1 MMNNMNKAILKQ
13 LETWFCMLVLPGCF
27 ILSIFYETTYNKA
40 IISLVF
46 LLLIRILFGGADTI
60 RLNRIDKYIIIAIT
74 AAFLVTLYSAD
85 LMADQNVVYTHT
97 EELVRIMAAF
107 FVGVYVY
114 QHDRNAFLAG
124 LQIISW
130 IILLSAVISSV
141 QFAINLVGHPEITAS
156 VTTLESYL
164 SYQPNMMTSVYRH
177 HIPAGTIFVIGIAL
191 PLFREHRR
199 LDAVLKILY
208 FPALVFCYARSAWIA
223 CAVLMSI
230 LLYFADRRRHHGKL
244 SKLWWIIMLVLVVG
258 MVFVMWVLTRRRGD
272 TFGASN
278 GRIRYWKYLLTVMY
292 RRLPIFSKIF
302 GVGFYNSTVMD
313 QTPVAM
319 PTFPAV
325 DNAYL
330 TILYE
335 QGLVGLIAVG
345 AFLVRAAK
353 SVWRRDE
360 RAYYAAA
367 FLAASVS
374 AVFYEIHFWAHVG
387 FLMAVLAAMLFA
399 EQKQS

>member
-1 MMNNMNKAILKQ
+1 MCMNMNKTILKQ
-13 LETWFCMLVLPGCF
+13 LEVWFCVLVLPVCF
-27 ILSIFYETTYNKA
+27 TLSIFYETAYNKA
-40 IISLVF
+40 IISLAF
-46 LLLIRILFGGADTI
+46 LLMIRILFGGADTI
-60 RLNRIDKYIIIAIT
+60 RLNKIDKYIVMAIAT
-74 AAFLVTLYSAD
+74 AFLVTLYSAD
-85 LMADQNVVYTHT
+85 LMASEGIVYTHI
-97 EELVRIMAAF
+97 EELERILAAF
-107 FVGVYVY
+107 FLGVYVY
-114 QHDRNAFLAG
+114 HHDKAAFFEG
-124 LQIISW
+124 MQILSW
-130 IILLSAVISSV
+130 IIYLTAVISSILFLKNIAV
-141 QFAINLVGHPEITAS
+141 NPEIFNS
-156 VTTLESYL
+156 LGSLEEYL
-164 SYQPNMMTSVYRH
+164 RNQYFAMTSVYRH
-177 HIPAGTIFVIGIAL
+177 HVPAGTIFIIGMAL
-191 PLFREHRR
+191 PLFHKNRK
-199 LDAVLKILY
+199 LDGILKLLY
-208 FPALVFCYARSAWIA
+208 LPALFFCYARSAWIA
-223 CAVLMSI
+223 FAVLVGI
-230 LLYFADRRRHHGKL
+230 YLYFLDRKIHNGKL
-244 SKLWWIIMLVLVVG
+244 SKLWWVTTIGFIAG
-258 MVFVMWVLTRRRGD
+258 MVLLMGVLSMRRGE

-319 PTFPAV
+319 PTYPAV

-360 RAYYAAA
+360 RACYAAA

-399 EQKQS
+399 EQRQN

>member
-1 MMNNMNKAILKQ
+1 
-13 LETWFCMLVLPGCF
+13 MLVLPGCF

-60 RLNRIDKYIIIAIT
+60 RLNGIDKYIVIAIAT
-74 AAFLVTLYSAD
+74 AFLVTLYSAD
-85 LMADQNVVYTHT
+85 LMASEGIAYTHI
-97 EELVRIMAAF
+97 EELERILAAF
-107 FVGVYVY
+107 FGGVYVY
-114 QHDRNAFLAG
+114 HHDKASFFKG
-124 LQIISW
+124 MQILSW
-130 IILLSAVISSV
+130 IIYLTAVISSILFLKNIAV
-141 QFAINLVGHPEITAS
+141 NPEIFNS
-156 VTTLESYL
+156 LGSLEEYL
-164 SYQPNMMTSVYRH
+164 RNQYFAMTSVYRH
-177 HIPAGTIFVIGIAL
+177 HVPAGTIFIIGMAL
-191 PLFREHRR
+191 PLFHNNRKI
-199 LDAVLKILY
+199 DGILKLLY
-208 FPALVFCYARSAWIA
+208 LPALFFCYARSAWIA
-223 CAVLMSI
+223 FAVLVGIYS
-230 LLYFADRRRHHGKL
+230 YFLDRKIHNGKL
-244 SKLWWIIMLVLVVG
+244 SKLWWMTTIGFIAGMILLMGVLS
-258 MVFVMWVLTRRRGD
+258 MRRGE

-319 PTFPAV
+319 PTYPAV

-345 AFLVRAAK
+345 AFLVRAAR